1 MNNDLIQTI
10 MTRASVRAF
19 LDKPVSDEI
28 VGQLLKAAMAAPS
41 AKNSQPWAFVVIRDR
56 NQLEKLGNSLPNAKM
71 TATAPVAVVICG
83 VLGKALPGEA
93 REYWI
98 QDAAAAT
105 ENFLLA
111 VHALGLGAVWTGV
124 HPISERIRIL
134 KEALR
139 LPDDVEPFCLIPFG
153 YPAAPASVKDKWDP
167 SIVHQDVWQ

>member
-1 MNNDLIQTI
+1 MDSDLLQTI
-10 MTRASVRAF
+10 MTRTSVRAF
-19 LDKPVSDEI
+19 LDKPVSDET

-41 AKNSQPWAFVVIRDR
+41 AKNQQPWAFVVIRDR
-56 NQLEKLGNSLPNAKM
+56 AKLEFLGNSLPNAKM

-83 VLGKALPGEA
+83 MLDKALPGEA

-134 KEALR
+134 KDALR
-139 LPDDVEPFCLIPFG
+139 LPEDVEPFCLIPFG
-153 YPAAPASVKDKWDP
+153 YPAAPAAVKDKWDP
-167 SIVHQDVWQ
+167 SIVHQDIW

>member
-1 MNNDLIQTI
+1 MGNTFLQTI
-10 MTRASVRAF
+10 MTRTSVRAF
-19 LDKPVSDEI
+19 LDRSVSDETI
-28 VGQLLKAAMAAPS
+28 ELLLKAAMAAPS
-41 AKNSQPWAFVVIRDR
+41 AKNSQPWAFVVIKNRAL
-56 NQLEKLGNSLPNAKM
+56 LEKLGASLPNAKM

-83 VLGKALPGEA
+83 DLNKALPGEA

-111 VHALGLGAVWTGV
+111 AHALGLGAVWTGV

-139 LPDDVEPFCLIPFG
+139 LPENVEPFCLIPFG
-153 YPAAPASVKDKWDP
+153 WPAAPAAIKDKWDA
-167 SIVHQDVWQ
+167 SIVHQDIW

>member
-1 MNNDLIQTI
+1 MNNDLLQLI
-10 MTRASVRAF
+10 MTRTSIRAF
-19 LDKPVSDEI
+19 LDRPVPDET
-28 VGQLLKAAMAAPS
+28 VEQLLKAAMAAPS

-56 NQLEKLGNSLPNAKM
+56 ELLEKLGNSLPNAKM

-83 VLGKALPGEA
+83 VLDKALPGEA

-124 HPISERIRIL
+124 HPISERIRII

-139 LPDDVEPFCLIPFG
+139 LPDGIEPFCLIPFG
-153 YPAAPASVKDKWDP
+153 YSAAPAVVKDKWDA
-167 SIVHQDVWQ
+167 SAVHRDIW

>member
-1 MNNDLIQTI
+1 MNNDLIQVI
-10 MTRASVRAF
+10 MTRSSVRAF
-19 LDKPVSDEI
+19 LDKPVSDET
-28 VGQLLKAAMAAPS
+28 VEQLLKAAMAAPS

-56 NQLEKLGNSLPNAKM
+56 TLLKKLGESLPNAKM

-83 VLGKALPGEA
+83 VMEKTLPGEA

-134 KEALR
+134 KDALH
-139 LPDDVEPFCLIPFG
+139 LPDGIEPFCLIPFG
-153 YPAAPASVKDKWDP
+153 YPSVPAAVKDKWDP
-167 SIVHQDVWQ
+167 SIVHQDTW

>member
-1 MNNDLIQTI
+1 MNNDLIQII
-10 MTRASVRAF
+10 MTRTSIRAF
-19 LDKPVSDEI
+19 QDKPVSDET
-28 VGQLLKAAMAAPS
+28 VEQLLKAAMAAPS

-56 NQLEKLGNSLPNAKM
+56 ALLEKLGDSLPNAKM
-71 TATAPVAVVICG
+71 TATAPVALVICG
-83 VLGKALPGEA
+83 VLDKALPGEA

-134 KEALR
+134 KDALH
-139 LPDDVEPFCLIPFG
+139 LPDGIEPFCLIPFG
-153 YPAAPASVKDKWDP
+153 YPAVPASVKDKWDP
-167 SIVHQDVWQ
+167 SIVHQDTW

>member
-1 MNNDLIQTI
+1 MNDLIQTI
-10 MTRASVRAF
+10 MTRSSVRSF
-19 LDKPVSDEI
+19 LDKPVSDET

-56 NQLEKLGNSLPNAKM
+56 AQLEKLGASLPNAKM
-71 TATAPVAVVICG
+71 TATAPVAIVICG
-83 VLGKALPGEA
+83 VLDKALPGEA

-134 KEALR
+134 KDALR
-139 LPDDVEPFCLIPFG
+139 LPEGIEPFCLIPFG
-153 YPAAPASVKDKWDP
+153 WPAVPAAVKDKWDP
-167 SIVHQDVWQ
+167 SIVHQDIW

>member
-1 MNNDLIQTI
+1 MNNNLVQLI
-10 MTRASVRAF
+10 MTRTSIRAF
-19 LDKPVSDEI
+19 LDKPVSDET
-28 VGQLLKAAMAAPS
+28 VEQLLKAAMAAPS

-56 NQLEKLGNSLPNAKM
+56 ALLEKLGESLPNAKM
-71 TATAPVAVVICG
+71 TATAPVAIVICG

-124 HPISERIRIL
+124 HPISERIRII
-134 KEALR
+134 KEALH
-139 LPDDVEPFCLIPFG
+139 LPEGVEPFCLIPFG
-153 YPAAPASVKDKWDP
+153 YPAVPASVKDKWDP
-167 SIVHQDVWQ
+167 SVVHQDVW

>member
-1 MNNDLIQTI
+1 MNDFIQLIL
-10 MTRASVRAF
+10 TRTSVRAF
-19 LDKPVSDEI
+19 LDKPVSDET
-28 VGQLLKAAMAAPS
+28 VEQLLKAAMAAPS
-41 AKNSQPWAFVVIRDR
+41 AKNQQPWSFVVIRDR
-56 NQLEKLGNSLPNAKM
+56 ARLEKLGNSLPNAKM

-134 KEALR
+134 KDVLR
-139 LPDDVEPFCLIPFG
+139 LPDGVEPFCLIPFG
-153 YPAAPASVKDKWDP
+153 WPAEPGTVKDKWDP
-167 SIVHQDVWQ
+167 ALVHQDIW

>member
-1 MNNDLIQTI
+1 MQNEIIRAI
-10 MTRASVRAF
+10 MTRSSVRAF
-19 LDKPVSDEI
+19 LDKPVSDETI
-28 VGQLLKAAMAAPS
+28 ELLLKAAMAAPS
-41 AKNSQPWAFVVIRDR
+41 AKNSQPWAFVVIKDR
-56 NQLEKLGNSLPNAKM
+56 KLLEKLGTSLPNAKM

-83 VLGKALPGEA
+83 VLDKALPGEA

-134 KEALR
+134 KDALK
-139 LPDDVEPFCLIPFG
+139 LPEGVEPFCLIPFG
-153 YPAAPASVKDKWDP
+153 WPAAPAAVKDKWDP
-167 SIVHQDVWQ
+167 SIVHQDTW

>member
-1 MNNDLIQTI
+1 MNNDLIQLI
-10 MTRASVRAF
+10 MTRTSIRAF
-19 LDKPVSDEI
+19 QDRPVSDET
-28 VGQLLKAAMAAPS
+28 VEQLLKAAMAAPS
-41 AKNSQPWAFVVIRDR
+41 AKNSQPWAFVVVRDR
-56 NQLEKLGNSLPNAKM
+56 ALLEKLGNSLPNAKM

-83 VLGKALPGEA
+83 ALDKALPGEA

-134 KEALR
+134 KDALK
-139 LPDDVEPFCLIPFG
+139 LPEGIEPFCLIPVG
-153 YPAAPASVKDKWDP
+153 YPAVPAAVKDKWDP
-167 SIVHQDVWQ
+167 AIVHQDTW